1 MADRGV
7 RRPGAAGIRRGSVTL
22 SRAAAAV
29 LGGLLLWV
37 AAGAVAAGPQGEDEL
52 PAGLDRQI
60 AADFTPPVNDL
71 FFVLVIGSDAR
82 PGHPAAGSRADS
94 LHVVGVNPTRGTA
107 GVVGIPRDSYVPIPG
122 VGTRKINEALF
133 YGGPQ
138 LTVETVERLTG
149 IRIDAFVLAAFE
161 EFRQLVS
168 TVGGVEVDIPY
179 AMSDSA
185 SGAHFQPGPTRLDG
199 PEALAFS
206 RDRHDVPGGDF
217 GRSLNQG
224 RFLVAALREFR
235 GDVATD
241 PVELFRWVIAGV
253 RYLQS
258 DLSFGEVIELALAA
272 VGLDPGE
279 VRNKVVS
286 GSGGS
291 AGGQSVVRL
300 GSSAQAIFRDLAR
313 DASF

>member
-1 MADRGV
+1 VRG
-7 RRPGAAGIRRGSVTL
+7 RIAGALI
-22 SRAAAAV
+22 
-29 LGGLLLWV
+29 GGLLVWV
-37 AAGAVAAGPQGEDEL
+37 AAGAVAAGPQGRGQAPDS
-52 PAGLDRQI
+52 LDREL
-60 AADFTPPVNDL
+60 AADFTPSLSPDDL
-71 FFVLVIGSDAR
+71 VFVLVIGSDAR

-94 LHVVGVNPTRGTA
+94 LHVVGVNPRRGTA

-138 LTVETVERLTG
+138 LTVSTVERLTG
-149 IRIDAFVLAAFE
+149 IKIDAFVLAAFE
-161 EFRQLVS
+161 EFRQVVS
-168 TVGGVEVDIPY
+168 EVGGVEVDIPY
-179 AMSDSA
+179 AMSDAA
-185 SGAHFQPGPTRLDG
+185 SGAHFRPGPTRLDG

-235 GDVATD
+235 SDVAGD
-241 PVELFRWVIAGV
+241 PVQLFRWIAAGV

-258 DLSFGEVIELALAA
+258 DLSFGEVIDLALAA
-272 VGLDPGE
+272 LSLDPGD

-286 GSGGS
+286 GSGGT
-291 AGGQSVVRL
+291 AGGASVVRL

>member
-1 MADRGV
+1 V
-7 RRPGAAGIRRGSVTL
+7 
-22 SRAAAAV
+22 
-29 LGGLLLWV
+29 WV
-37 AAGAVAAGPQGEDEL
+37 AAGALAAGPRGTE
-52 PAGLDRQI
+52 ARRKALDR
-60 AADFTPPVNDL
+60 AFEAEFSPGPSSGDL
-71 FFVLVIGSDAR
+71 LFVLVIGSDAR
-82 PGHPAAGSRADS
+82 PGQAVAGTRADS
-94 LHVVGVNPTRGTA
+94 LHVIGVNPSTGEA

-122 VGTRKINEALF
+122 VGTRKINESLF

-138 LTVETVERLTG
+138 LTVATVERLTG

-161 EFRQLVS
+161 EFRQLVT

-179 AMSDSA
+179 AMSDAA

-199 PEALAFS
+199 SEALSFS

-241 PVELFRWVIAGV
+241 AVELFRWIIAGV
-253 RYLQS
+253 RYLQT